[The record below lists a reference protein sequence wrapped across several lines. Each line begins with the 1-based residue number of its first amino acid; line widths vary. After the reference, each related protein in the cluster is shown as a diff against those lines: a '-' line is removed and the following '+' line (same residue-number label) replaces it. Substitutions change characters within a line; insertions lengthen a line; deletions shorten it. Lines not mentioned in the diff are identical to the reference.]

1 MGTQMA
7 EDTTFSRDMCAN
19 GVVTNEMLTRTAP
32 FRSVTKVSKVVPIYN
47 GVSMAPGMLEMCF
60 GTASAVY

>member
-1 MGTQMA
+1 MA

-19 GVVTNEMLTRTAP
+19 EVVTNEMLTRTAP
-32 FRSVTKVSKVVPIYN
+32 FRSVTKVSKVVPTYN

-60 GTASAVY
+60 GTASAVC